1 MRGATKAEEL
11 CGVRIGAMRQI
22 FEAADLRAPQSFN
35 DVARQVELGVT
46 LAGAGRKKALV
57 RGIGGNKPRH
67 EFRADFVVRLT
78 DQGADGGRQVLAS
91 RTEAHHR
98 GDGLLDEPLECAP
111 PARMGRSD
119 NARLRVGEQYRAA
132 ICRCHA
138 HGKAELPR
146 DHGVGARRVLA
157 RPGRVGHHD
166 RCGMDLIRGHQ
177 VPWRHFER
185 GGHAGSIF
193 LNPVGCIV
201 RSQPAIETRIK
212 ARRYP
217 SVPREEGVP
226 NLWVGRK
233 QRRL

>member
-98 GDGLLDEPLECAP
+98 GDGLLDEPVECAP
-111 PARMGRSD
+111 PARMRRSD
-119 NARLRVGEQYRAA
+119 NARLGVGEQHRAA

-138 HGKAELPR
+138 HGKAELAR
-146 DHGVGARRVLA
+146 YHGVGAGRVLA
-157 RPGRVGHHD
+157 RPGRLGHHD
-166 RCGMDLIRGHQ
+166 RGGMDLIRGHQ
-177 VPWRHFER
+177 VPRR
-185 GGHAGSIF
+185 YAKCGGHAGPIF
-193 LNPVGCIV
+193 LNLVGCIIGP
-201 RSQPAIETRIK
+201 QPAIETRIK